1 MRVEPKFN
9 SQQYE
14 EVMEIYWEI
23 CQKKNSPVITRNII
37 VGIVLLIVSF
47 GFYPMTN
54 SMNIAAIVI
63 LVVSGYFLISTV
75 VYYNSL
81 SKAKKNFFEVV
92 NMDIKK
98 YEESDA
104 PLVFEFSDS
113 WIFIKQLYFE
123 SKFDFEALV
132 HFEEFKNVLF
142 LYFRNANGPS
152 IMIHKEMLGEEFY
165 NELLFKVE
173 NILKKRLAF
182 LERNNENIESS
193 ELLDSDK
200 ELKK

>member
-1 MRVEPKFN
+1 
-9 SQQYE
+9 
-14 EVMEIYWEI
+14 
-23 CQKKNSPVITRNII
+23 
-37 VGIVLLIVSF
+37 
-47 GFYPMTN
+47 
-54 SMNIAAIVI
+54 
-63 LVVSGYFLISTV
+63 
-75 VYYNSL
+75 
-81 SKAKKNFFEVV
+81 
-92 NMDIKK
+92 
-98 YEESDA
+98 
-104 PLVFEFSDS
+104 
-113 WIFIKQLYFE
+113 
-123 SKFDFEALV
+123 V

>member
-104 PLVFEFSDS
+104 SLVFEFSDS

-132 HFEEFKNVLF
+132 HFEELKNVLF

-152 IMIHKEMLGEEFY
+152 IMIHKEMLGDEFY

-173 NILKKRLAF
+173 NILKKRLAS

>member
-63 LVVSGYFLISTV
+63 LVVSG
-75 VYYNSL
+75 
-81 SKAKKNFFEVV
+81 
-92 NMDIKK
+92 
-98 YEESDA
+98 
-104 PLVFEFSDS
+104 
-113 WIFIKQLYFE
+113 IF
-123 SKFDFEALV
+123 
-132 HFEEFKNVLF
+132 
-142 LYFRNANGPS
+142 
-152 IMIHKEMLGEEFY
+152 
-165 NELLFKVE
+165 
-173 NILKKRLAF
+173 
-182 LERNNENIESS
+182 
-193 ELLDSDK
+193 
-200 ELKK
+200 